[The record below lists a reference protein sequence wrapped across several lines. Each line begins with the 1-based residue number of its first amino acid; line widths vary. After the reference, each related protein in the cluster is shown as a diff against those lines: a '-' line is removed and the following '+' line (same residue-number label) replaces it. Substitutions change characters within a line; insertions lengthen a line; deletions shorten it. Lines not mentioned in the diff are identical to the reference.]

1 MLLTFGDIKRA
12 YIIAADI
19 IIAGDDERADALSRA
34 YVEDETDC
42 GFIEVIVHSLT
53 QNFPR
58 SSQRLEQFRS
68 VTADDAT
75 LQRLYQVVMK
85 VRTRTC
91 ETIGTCEVK

>member
-53 QNFPR
+53 QEVHKGLNKSEVSQLMMQLFSDYIR
-58 SSQRLEQFRS
+58 S
-68 VTADDAT
+68 
-75 LQRLYQVVMK
+75 
-85 VRTRTC
+85 
-91 ETIGTCEVK
+91 